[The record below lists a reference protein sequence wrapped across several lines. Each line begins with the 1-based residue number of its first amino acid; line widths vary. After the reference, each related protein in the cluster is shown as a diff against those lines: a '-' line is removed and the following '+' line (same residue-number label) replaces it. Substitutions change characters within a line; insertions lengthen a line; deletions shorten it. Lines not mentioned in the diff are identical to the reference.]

1 MKLLAIET
9 SSNACSVALGV
20 DGEIRDAHVVEPRAH
35 TEILMPMISRLLD
48 ESGMTA
54 AALDAVVLGNGPG
67 SFIGM
72 RIGASVAQGLCYA
85 AGLKILPV
93 SSLAAVAA
101 EALQASEASRV
112 IVTQDARMNEVYVGV
127 YRRGQQ
133 GLPEAERAEY
143 LAPAGKLDLPG
154 ERYLAAGGGWRRFP
168 EMAQVNKAQILS
180 RSEVV
185 EPRACYLLTLAEAA
199 PDAAVSPAELVP
211 AYLRQKVADAP
222 PPKR

>member
-20 DGEIRDAHVVEPRAH
+20 DGDIRDEHVVEPRAH
-35 TEILMPMISRLLD
+35 TTILMPMISRLMD
-48 ESGMTA
+48 A
-54 AALDAVVLGNGPG
+54 AGIGAADLDAVVLGNGPG

-85 AGLKILPV
+85 AGLQILPV

-101 EALQASEASRV
+101 EALRASDAGRV
-112 IVTQDARMNEVYVGV
+112 VVTQDARMHEVYVGE
-127 YRRGQQ
+127 YRRGKHD
-133 GLPEAERAEY
+133 LPEAECAEY
-143 LAPAGKLDLPG
+143 IAPAGKLDLPG

-168 EMAQVNKAQILS
+168 ELAQVNKAQILS
-180 RSEVV
+180 VSVVV
-185 EPRACYLLTLAEAA
+185 EPRACYLLSLAAAA
-199 PDAAVSPAELVP
+199 PDAAIPPAELVP

-222 PPKR
+222 PRKR